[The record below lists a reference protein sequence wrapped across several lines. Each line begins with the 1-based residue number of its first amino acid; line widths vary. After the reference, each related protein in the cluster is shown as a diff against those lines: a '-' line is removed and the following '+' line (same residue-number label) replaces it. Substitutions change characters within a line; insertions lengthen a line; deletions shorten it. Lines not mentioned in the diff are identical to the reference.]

1 MKRQARR
8 QADGQVSGATNKIYS
23 LEMIQQKEIYRITF
37 FNGKMNADWCS
48 LCGRSKSLANLVV
61 SSRVS
66 GHQKGD
72 KHYMKLCE
80 KVRTRA

>member
-37 FNGKMNADWCS
+37 FKWQNEC
-48 LCGRSKSLANLVV
+48 
-61 SSRVS
+61 
-66 GHQKGD
+66 
-72 KHYMKLCE
+72 
-80 KVRTRA
+80 